1 MREFGT
7 FLPLILGFALAA
19 SICIFLRVISH
30 VRSQR
35 SGDDPRIDCPPDE
48 ANHERHSISAEDL
61 TRILGPNALFNP
73 DEDQRFQ
80 TLADM
85 SPAGIF
91 LTDSGGDCIYVNQSW
106 LKLSGLRL
114 EQALG
119 PHWVDAI
126 HPDDRDQV
134 WMEWD
139 RAVREEGLFKMDFRM
154 QQPSGQVVW
163 ITVLSSPYRDQDG
176 EIAGFVGVNI
186 DISEQKI
193 LQLQLDFA
201 NRQFRQS
208 ELIAN
213 IGSWRLTVDDWKLEW
228 SDQIF
233 RIHQLPIGE
242 MPSLEEV
249 LKYYPGE
256 ASRTLSQSLQLAIEE
271 CSSFDIETDF
281 VTETGIAKRVRN
293 LGEPEFEDGKLVA
306 LVGVIQD
313 VTDQSSLRE
322 KLRNIAR
329 IDELTGIANRKKH
342 NETLESLL
350 GQDNCPVDPVAL
362 FIIDLDNFKTI
373 NDSLGHPAGDEL
385 LRQVAERLSVIP
397 DINLVS
403 RIGGDEFAI
412 IKQQRLKDPDFVQTA
427 RQLEACFDDDFQ
439 IEGQMIGASASF
451 GAAISSDSALCPESL
466 AKSADIALYVA
477 KASGRKDCRFYN
489 EELGAEYHKSG
500 QLRLDL
506 KSALKNDQLRLCYQP
521 IISLA
526 RQKVIAFEALLRWE
540 HPSLG
545 QIAPDEFIPLM
556 EQADLINPIGK
567 WVILEACRQA
577 SKWPDDVRISV
588 NISAI
593 QLKEKGFSSQ
603 ILQAL
608 AAYQLKPG
616 RLELEITETV
626 LIDNVQEARKT
637 LKNLQNMGVRI
648 ALDDFGTGYSS
659 LSYLRSFA
667 FNNIKID
674 QSFIRDAGS
683 SQDTG
688 SIIAAVI
695 NLGKALN
702 FDTVAEGVEN
712 AEQLEFL
719 KSQGC
724 DQVQGFFLSKPVA
737 PGEIYNV
744 IAELSGDLAKV
755 RAA

>member
-1 MREFGT
+1 MRDFGT
-7 FLPLILGFALAA
+7 FLPVLLGFALAA
-19 SICIFLRVISH
+19 AICVSLRVIRH
-30 VRSQR
+30 VQTRRSE
-35 SGDDPRIDCPPDE
+35 DDPE
-48 ANHERHSISAEDL
+48 ADFVSNDAERESHPISAEDL
-61 TRILGPNALFNP
+61 TKILGSHALYNP
-73 DEDQRFQ
+73 DEDRKFQ

-91 LTDSGGDCIYVNQSW
+91 LTDNKGDCIYVNQSW

-119 PHWVDAI
+119 PRWEDAI

-134 WMEWD
+134 WTEWD
-139 RAVREEGLFKMDFRM
+139 MAVREERLFKMDFRM
-154 QQPSGQVVW
+154 QQPSGTAVW
-163 ITVLSSPYRDQDG
+163 VTVLSSPYRDQEG

-186 DISEQKI
+186 DITEQKA
-193 LQLQLDFA
+193 LQMQLDFA

-213 IGSWRLTVDDWKLEW
+213 IGSWRLTVADWKLEW
-228 SDQIF
+228 SDQVF

-242 MPSLEEV
+242 MPSMDTV

-256 ASRTLSQSLQLAIEE
+256 AGDIVSDCLRSAIEE
-271 CSSFDIETDF
+271 CSTFDIETDF
-281 VTETGIAKRVRN
+281 VTETGILKRVRN
-293 LGEPEFEDGKLVA
+293 LGEPEFEDGELIA

-313 VTDQSSLRE
+313 VTAQSSLRE

-329 IDELTGIANRKKH
+329 MDELTGIANRKKH
-342 NETLESLL
+342 NEMLESLL

-362 FIIDLDNFKTI
+362 FIIDLDNFKAI

-385 LRQVAERLSVIP
+385 LRQVAQRLSGIP
-397 DINLVS
+397 DVNLVS

-427 RQLEACFDDDFQ
+427 RQLEACFDGDFL
-439 IEGQMIGASASF
+439 IEGQTIDASASF
-451 GAAISSDSALCPESL
+451 GAAISSDNALCPESL

-477 KASGRKDCRFYN
+477 KASGRKDCRFYDEN
-489 EELGAEYHKSG
+489 LGAEYHKSG

-506 KSALKNDQLRLCYQP
+506 KTALKNDQLQLCYQP
-521 IISLA
+521 IVSLS
-526 RQKVIAFEALLRWE
+526 RGKVIAFEALLRWE
-540 HPSLG
+540 HPTLG

-637 LKNLQNMGVRI
+637 LTNLQNMGVRI

-667 FNNIKID
+667 FNNVKID

-683 SQDTG
+683 SEGSG

-695 NLGKALN
+695 NLGEALN

-724 DQVQGFFLSKPVA
+724 DQVQGFFLSRPVA

-744 IAELSGDLAKV
+744 IAELTSDLAKV

>member
-1 MREFGT
+1 MRDFGT
-7 FLPLILGFALAA
+7 FLPLLLGFALAA
-19 SICIFLRVISH
+19 AICVSLRVIRK
-30 VRSQR
+30 VQARR
-35 SGDDPRIDCPPDE
+35 SGSDPNAALAPEEPKQEAHLVSSDDL
-48 ANHERHSISAEDL
+48 IS
-61 TRILGPNALFNP
+61 ILGPNALYNP
-73 DEDQRFQ
+73 DEDRKFQ
-80 TLADM
+80 ILADM

-91 LTDSGGDCIYVNQSW
+91 LTDSDGDCIYVNQTW
-106 LKLSGLRL
+106 LKLSGLKL

-119 PHWVDAI
+119 PRWQDAI
-126 HPDDRDQV
+126 HPEDRDQV
-134 WMEWD
+134 WAEWD
-139 RAVREEGLFKMDFRM
+139 QAVREERLFKMDFRM
-154 QQPSGQVVW
+154 QQPSGKVVW
-163 ITVLSSPYRDQDG
+163 ITVLSSPFLNEDG

-186 DISEQKI
+186 DISEQKA

-213 IGSWRLTVDDWKLEW
+213 IGSWRLLLAERKMEW
-228 SDQIF
+228 SDQVF

-242 MPSLEEV
+242 MPSMDDV

-256 ASRTLSQSLQLAIEE
+256 AGRTVSDSLKSAVEE

-281 VTETGIAKRVRN
+281 LTETGVLKKVRN

-313 VTDQSSLRE
+313 VTDQSSLRD

-342 NETLESLL
+342 NEMLELLL
-350 GQDNCPVDPVAL
+350 GQNNCPVDPVAL

-385 LRQVAERLSVIP
+385 LRQVAQRLSDIP
-397 DINLVS
+397 DVNLVS

-427 RQLEACFDDDFQ
+427 RQLEACFHDDFQ
-439 IEGQMIGASASF
+439 IDGQMIDASASF

-477 KASGRKDCRFYN
+477 KASGGKDCRFYN
-489 EELGAEYHKSG
+489 ENLGADYHKSG

-506 KSALKNDQLRLCYQP
+506 KSALKNDQLTLCYQP
-521 IISLA
+521 IVSLS
-526 RQKVIAFEALLRWE
+526 RQKVVAFEALLRWE
-540 HPSLG
+540 HPTLG
-545 QIAPDEFIPLM
+545 QISPDEFIPLM

-626 LIDNVQEARKT
+626 LIDDVQEARKT
-637 LKNLQNMGVRI
+637 LTNLQNMGVRI

-667 FNNIKID
+667 FNNVKID

-683 SQDTG
+683 SEGTG

-695 NLGKALN
+695 NLGEALH

-719 KSQGC
+719 QSQGC
-724 DQVQGFFLSKPVA
+724 DQLQGFFLSKPVA

-744 IAELSGDLAKV
+744 IAELAGDFAKV